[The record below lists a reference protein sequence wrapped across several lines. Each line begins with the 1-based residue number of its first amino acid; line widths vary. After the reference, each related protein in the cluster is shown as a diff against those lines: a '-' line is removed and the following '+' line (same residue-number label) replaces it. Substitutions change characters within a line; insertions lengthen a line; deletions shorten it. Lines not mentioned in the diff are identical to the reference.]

1 MKTKAEISLEV
12 NGRGLGSLNEQ
23 IEEAFDSARVE
34 EFSSTTEEATQVLRE
49 AGGAARELSD
59 NLEDSNDEF
68 EGFKAAK
75 QTIADVR
82 RESKELNR
90 SLRETVRLLR
100 QTQQGGGPGRGA
112 GGGGGSGPG
121 GIVSDARGSG
131 GDARQGRAGALAGV
145 LAGVPIFAA
154 LAGGMAAVSRT
165 YGTFLAR
172 ETSRR
177 DSFAARQGAQ
187 TGDLTGAS
195 GLEGAGQAFGYA
207 APAAQQMY
215 GQFMS
220 RAGAPLGSDAFSSGL
235 GANFRYGVDLGEAGA
250 QMQAF
255 RRGSSLGDAGAQEAF
270 ENTLRQAVGMG
281 LDGSELSSYMQSQTQ
296 LVQRQV
302 ELGARGLDLTSFRDL
317 EGMLGGRVGG
327 LQAQRMAREF
337 STGVSDIGYSGAG
350 TASEFLLAQ
359 QAGYSPGSGIESY
372 FAALQEMQDISSN
385 PEFME
390 GYLSRF
396 VTEGAGEAQNIA
408 MLQYAYRDV
417 TGTNLHQDAAR
428 AYLGGGGAGALMPGA
443 IDLGTTGVAGA
454 LQEEA
459 QFQNDLA
466 NLGEGFQEF
475 QATMHRL
482 DITVLGIVQ
491 KLEGPMTGVVNQIDN
506 LVDMDWQGIMADA
519 QAMWERIMALI
530 ERFT

>member
-112 GGGGGSGPG
+112 GGGGGPG
-121 GIVSDARGSG
+121 GIVSDARGAG
-131 GDARQGRAGALAGV
+131 GDASGGGASAMKAIPFVGAGIAGV
-145 LAGVPIFAA
+145 L
-154 LAGGMAAVSRT
+154 MAASKTYSR
-165 YGTFLAR
+165 FLAR
-172 ETSRR
+172 ETGRR
-177 DSFAARQGAQ
+177 GSFAARQGAQ

-195 GLEGAGQAFGYA
+195 GLESAGQAFGYA

-350 TASEFLLAQ
+350 TATEFLLAQ

-372 FAALQEMQDISSN
+372 FAALQEMQGISSN

-390 GYLSRF
+390 GFLSRF

-408 MLQYAYRDV
+408 MLQRGYRGV

-428 AYLGGGGAGALMPGA
+428 AYLGGGGADALMPGA

-459 QFQNDLA
+459 RFQNDLA
-466 NLGEGFQEF
+466 KLGAGFQEF
-475 QATMHRL
+475 QASMHRL
-482 DITVLGIVQ
+482 DVTVLGLIER
-491 KLEGPMTGVVNQIDN
+491 LEGPLTSVVNQMEN
-506 LVDMDWQGIMADA
+506 VVDMDWQAMLADA
-519 QAMWERIMALI
+519 QAMWERIVAALG
-530 ERFT
+530 RWPF

>member
-1 MKTKAEISLEV
+1 MAMKALPFV
-12 NGRGLGSLNEQ
+12 
-23 IEEAFDSARVE
+23 
-34 EFSSTTEEATQVLRE
+34 
-49 AGGAARELSD
+49 
-59 NLEDSNDEF
+59 
-68 EGFKAAK
+68 
-75 QTIADVR
+75 
-82 RESKELNR
+82 
-90 SLRETVRLLR
+90 
-100 QTQQGGGPGRGA
+100 GA
-112 GGGGGSGPG
+112 G
-121 GIVSDARGSG
+121 I
-131 GDARQGRAGALAGV
+131 AGV
-145 LAGVPIFAA
+145 L
-154 LAGGMAAVSRT
+154 MAASKTYSR
-165 YGTFLAR
+165 FLAR
-172 ETSRR
+172 ETGRR
-177 DSFAARQGAQ
+177 GSFAARQGAQ

-220 RAGAPLGSDAFSSGL
+220 RAGAPLGRDAFSSGL

-302 ELGARGLDLTSFRDL
+302 ELGARGLDLTSFRAL

-359 QAGYSPGSGIESY
+359 QAGYSPGSGTEAY
-372 FAALQEMQDISSN
+372 FASLLKMQEISSN
-385 PEFME
+385 PELME

-396 VTEGAGEAQNIA
+396 VTEGAGEAQNIT
-408 MLQYAYRDV
+408 MLQRGYRAV

-428 AYLGGGGAGALMPGA
+428 AYLGGGGAEALMPGA

-459 QFQNDLA
+459 SFQNQLADLGA
-466 NLGEGFQEF
+466 GFQEF

-482 DITVLGIVQ
+482 DITVLGIIQ
-491 KLEGPMTGVVNQIDN
+491 KLEGPMTSMVNQMEN
-506 LVDMDWQGIMADA
+506 VVDMDWQAMLGDA
-519 QAMWERIMALI
+519 QAMWERIVAFL
-530 ERFT
+530 ERWT